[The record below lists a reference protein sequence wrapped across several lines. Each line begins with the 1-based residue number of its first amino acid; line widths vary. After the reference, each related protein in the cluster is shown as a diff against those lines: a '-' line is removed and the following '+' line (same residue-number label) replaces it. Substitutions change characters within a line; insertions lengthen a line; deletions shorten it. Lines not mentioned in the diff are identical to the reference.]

1 MENIKNLSEF
11 SSRKEWENYLWK
23 EFLKRVNDKKLEL
36 FLNNLLTNQ
45 EKRNIIRR
53 LATISLFKK
62 GMNYRQIG
70 EILWLSPNTIS
81 SIKKSIGNGEYKSYF
96 EISKKNKNNNK
107 PNKTSKHFLQFS
119 FSDMADGME
128 DIINIMDEI
137 FDRLLNVSGNGRWKF
152 LNPTMPSKRKKLI
165 N

>member
-45 EKRNIIRR
+45 EKRNIIKR
-53 LATISLFKK
+53 LAIISLFKK

-70 EILWLSPNTIS
+70 EILWLSHNTIS
-81 SIKKSIGNGEYKSYF
+81 SIKKSIGSGEYKSYF
-96 EISKKNKNNNK
+96 EISKRNKNNNK
-107 PNKTSKHFLQFS
+107 PDKTPKSLIQFS
-119 FSDMADGME
+119 FSDMADGMA

-137 FDRLLNVSGNGRWKF
+137 V
-152 LNPTMPSKRKKLI
+152 
-165 N
+165 

>member
-23 EFLKRVNDKKLEL
+23 EFSKIASNKKLEL

-53 LATISLFKK
+53 LAIISLFKK
-62 GMNYRQIG
+62 GMNYHQIS

-107 PNKTSKHFLQFS
+107 SDKTPKHFLQFS
-119 FSDMADGME
+119 FSDMADGMA

-137 FDRLLNVSGNGRWKF
+137 FDRLPNASGKGRWKF
-152 LNPTMPSKRKKLI
+152 LDPTMPRRRKKLI

>member
-62 GMNYRQIG
+62 GMN
-70 EILWLSPNTIS
+70 
-81 SIKKSIGNGEYKSYF
+81 F
-96 EISKKNKNNNK
+96 
-107 PNKTSKHFLQFS
+107 
-119 FSDMADGME
+119 
-128 DIINIMDEI
+128 
-137 FDRLLNVSGNGRWKF
+137 
-152 LNPTMPSKRKKLI
+152 
-165 N
+165 

>member
-23 EFLKRVNDKKLEL
+23 EFLRIANNKKLEL

-53 LATISLFKK
+53 LATMSLFKK

-81 SIKKSIGNGEYKSYF
+81 SIKKSIKDGEYKSYF
-96 EISKKNKNNNK
+96 EISKNKNNNK
-107 PNKTSKHFLQFS
+107 TDKASKHFLQFS
-119 FSDMADGME
+119 FSDMADGMA

-137 FDRLLNVSGNGRWKF
+137 FDRLPNASGKGRWKF
-152 LNPTMPSKRKKLI
+152 LNPTMPRRRKKLL